1 MIHHA
6 ELRHLLE
13 LRTFAAVVGIR
24 IDGNPPTRSKDT
36 GDFDVFRIHQ
46 TNEVLHDFVHAIF
59 VEVAVVAEAEQIV
72 SDSCFP
78 PCGGREYN

>member
-13 LRTFAAVVGIR
+13 LRTLAAVVGIR
-24 IDGNPPTRSKDT
+24 IDGNPATRSKDT

-46 TNEVLHDFVHAIF
+46 TNEILHDLVHAIF
-59 VEVAVVAEAEQIV
+59 MKIAMVAKAEQI
-72 SDSCFP
+72 
-78 PCGGREYN
+78 